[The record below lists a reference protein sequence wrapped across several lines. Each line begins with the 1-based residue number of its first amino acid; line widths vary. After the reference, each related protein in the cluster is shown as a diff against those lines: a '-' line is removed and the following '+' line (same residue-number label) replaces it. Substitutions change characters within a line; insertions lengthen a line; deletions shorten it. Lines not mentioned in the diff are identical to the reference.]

1 MTALRP
7 LFNSTASD
15 THSDP
20 LQQSLINIWSKI
32 EKKQKRNQTFLDKK
46 EKIFAE
52 FKTKVLPLEHKNT
65 KQAYDFIEF
74 LISFIGRKSFS
85 DYQHE
90 ELLDWIASNLEY
102 LRSHPFVGEVKLDA
116 LQNKFNEALTEFS
129 QSEPTDIDPQEIERV
144 RHSLETIFAG
154 KMQLSDD
161 EIIALIKDPSLMDDY
176 VEQMQQNWDEE
187 QQSAGKTHQ
196 HKPFEDLFGQQ
207 TAEEDGQYHAPQDD
221 RQKDLDK
228 LFKGGQLNKIYKRL
242 ASLLHPDKEQDPVKK
257 AQKHVIMQTL
267 SEARKNKDAFTLLQ
281 LYQTYINDG
290 EFSFDTDT
298 LHSMQA
304 LLRAKLHRLDD
315 ELHTEKSNGDVSTL
329 VWRKFSER
337 SNKLTEQNFKTH
349 ISALKREYREQQSIM
364 QQNQTVAKMKK
375 LLQERVDANCGWVDD
390 TSIDL
395 LDLFR

>member
-129 QSEPTDIDPQEIERV
+129 QSEPADIDPQEIERV

-154 KMQLSDD
+154 KLQLSDD

-196 HKPFEDLFGQQ
+196 DKPFEDLFGQQ
-207 TAEEDGQYHAPQDD
+207 TEEENGQYHAP
-221 RQKDLDK
+221 
-228 LFKGGQLNKIYKRL
+228 
-242 ASLLHPDKEQDPVKK
+242 LLHPDKEQDPVKK

-315 ELHTEKSNGDVSTL
+315 ELHAEKSNSDVSTL

-375 LLQERVDANCGWVDD
+375 SLQERVDANCGWVDD